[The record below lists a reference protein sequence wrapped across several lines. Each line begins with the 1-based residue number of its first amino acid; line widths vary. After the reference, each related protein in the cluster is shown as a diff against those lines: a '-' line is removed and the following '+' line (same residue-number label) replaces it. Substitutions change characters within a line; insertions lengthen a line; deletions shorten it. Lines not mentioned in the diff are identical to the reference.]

1 MEWPTHPTPGTPSH
15 VPTSG
20 GGGVGGSSDRGS
32 LRDGSGSSA
41 TTVPIPL
48 LHGSSGTAA
57 GSGARTG
64 SSNGVRGNGSGNGHG
79 STDSVRDSSG
89 QVEYGRRQGASTRPS
104 LSEAGVHI
112 GGVGDGTRA
121 GDDSDDSGGSS
132 SEAGVLTDN
141 VPGVLAAAQVMRAVR
156 YVRVRIAVPPLRF
169 LAASGVTSPPD
180 HPMCGD
186 VRLCHATACG
196 ALQRAR

>member
-1 MEWPTHPTPGTPSH
+1 MTGTCLPEGYDALYGMEWPTHPTPGTPSH

-48 LHGSSGTAA
+48 LHGSSGTAG

-64 SSNGVRGNGSGNGHG
+64 GSNGVRNGSGNGSG

-89 QVEYGRRQGASTRPS
+89 QVEYGRRQGTSTRPS

-112 GGVGDGTRA
+112 SGVDDAARA
-121 GDDSDDSGGSS
+121 GDDSDDSSSS

-156 YVRVRIAVPPLRF
+156 YVRVLIAVPPCAFWQPLE
-169 LAASGVTSPPD
+169 
-180 HPMCGD
+180 
-186 VRLCHATACG
+186 
-196 ALQRAR
+196 